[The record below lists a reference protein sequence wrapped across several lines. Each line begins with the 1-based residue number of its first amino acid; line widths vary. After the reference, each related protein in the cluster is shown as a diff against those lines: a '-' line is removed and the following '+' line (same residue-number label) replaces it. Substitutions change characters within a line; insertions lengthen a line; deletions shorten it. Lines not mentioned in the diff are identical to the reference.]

1 MKVITILGML
11 SEDKAKYY
19 YSAYLAKNYKLKS
32 QNYTN
37 MFPLLLE
44 NFDEVLAIYTKEAK
58 FKQQSVL
65 ESENL
70 TYEFNPKFHILDE
83 NDFDMAF
90 KVINEAIDET
100 DDEFIVDLSHGFRHL
115 PILAIISILSQNLQN
130 SKKIK
135 HIFFAKEIIKFKEYE
150 IIDLKEFLDIANL
163 SFILENFNQN
173 YTLTKIEFKN
183 EAYNILADGLE
194 NLSHN
199 ILSNSI
205 QNLYKEKLLK
215 STLNSLK
222 QISNNPYFNC
232 FSANIKNTI
241 NYINYLLNLEKY
253 PLHIRL
259 FEISKD
265 LANKGYLLNATTIFY
280 EAAGIYSIQV
290 VLNSSSEVK
299 KLLQKFYKSD
309 IRNKDY
315 LLSNFCYNF
324 IKNGQVD
331 RRNKRIDKVLS
342 YQFDKEIRTY
352 LNLKPNYPK
361 LKKLY
366 KDLDSFRNNLA
377 HANSGEII
385 QNPYE
390 KLNSFLE
397 SFGKFISSD
406 FVKKD
411 KNV

>member
-1 MKVITILGML
+1 
-11 SEDKAKYY
+11 
-19 YSAYLAKNYKLKS
+19 
-32 QNYTN
+32 

-44 NFDEVLAIYTKEAK
+44 NFDEVVAIYTKEAK
-58 FKQQSVL
+58 NKQEEVIKN
-65 ESENL
+65 EGL
-70 TYEFNPKFHILDE
+70 TYKFNSKYFISNE

-90 KVINEAIDET
+90 KVINRAIDESNE
-100 DDEFIVDLSHGFRHL
+100 DFIVDLSHGFRHL

-130 SKKIK
+130 SIKIK

-183 EAYNILADGLE
+183 EAYNALAKGLE

-215 STLNSLK
+215 STLNSLE
-222 QISNNPYFNC
+222 QISKNELFDC
-232 FSANIKNTI
+232 FSSNIDNTI
-241 NYINYLLNLEKY
+241 NHLNYLLSLEKDPTY
-253 PLHIRL
+253 IRL
-259 FEISKD
+259 YKFSKD
-265 LANKGYLLNATTIFY
+265 LASKGYILNATTIFY

-290 VLNSSSEVK
+290 VSNSSSEVK
-299 KLLQKFYKSD
+299 RLLQKFYKSET
-309 IRNKDY
+309 RNKDY
-315 LLSNFCYNF
+315 LLSNFCYSF
-324 IKNGQVD
+324 IKNGQVN
-331 RRNKRIDKVLS
+331 RKNKRIEKVLS
-342 YQFDKEIRTY
+342 YKFDKAIRDY
-352 LNLKPNYPK
+352 LNLKPNYKK
-361 LKKLY
+361 LKRFY

-385 QNPYE
+385 EDPYE

-406 FVKKD
+406 FDKKD
-411 KNV
+411 KNVL